1 MTVTADQLREAM
13 VHVSDLEQK
22 VSNIV
27 NRPLPAKFPVNF
39 DANVSAIF
47 VMPDMAQQT
56 PTWVNGG
63 PDFWCSG
70 IDYSVMMTTEAGTV
84 KLHDTGNG
92 LGYAGDQTGG
102 PVTNNPISLRCFD
115 FRWNVTKMSNARGT
129 LFTYLTAP
137 GSIDSLLSRQALGNR
152 ETGRALRFSPWK
164 IERGDSVFF
173 TIKPLGYFYGR
184 SGLRYAS
191 AARFTVMMNM
201 YGFRDQAQRAVP

>member
-1 MTVTADQLREAM
+1 MTTADQLREVM
-13 VHVSDLEQK
+13 VQVADLEQR
-22 VSNIV
+22 V
-27 NRPLPAKFPVNF
+27 NNLVDRPLPVKNPVNF

-47 VMPDMAQQT
+47 TMPDMAQQT

-70 IDYSVMMTTEAGTV
+70 IDYSVMMTTDALGTV

-92 LGYAGDQTGG
+92 LGYAGNQIAGDSYS
-102 PVTNNPISLRCFD
+102 NFPIRLRLFD

-137 GSIDSLLSRQALGNR
+137 GSIDSLMSRQALGNR
-152 ETGRALRFSPWK
+152 ETGRTLRFHPWK

-173 TIKPLGYFYGR
+173 TIKPIGYIYGR
-184 SGLRYAS
+184 SS
-191 AARFTVMMNM
+191 FFPAARFTVMMNM
-201 YGFRDQAQRAVP
+201 YGYRDQAQGALP